1 MTAPHAKH
9 LDLDMDDLKKIL
21 ERAAREPLS
30 EEDRTKLWSALQT
43 LAFMQNQL
51 RVKGTS
57 IQRLRKMIFGGRS
70 EKTNKV
76 FALLLQDAIKS
87 ESDSSAP
94 SVQPSTDPAANV
106 ESSAASQGSTSAANE
121 DAEAGTEDKKRKG
134 HGRLPASKY
143 PGATR
148 CSISHESLKPGE
160 KCPECGQGKLY
171 RMPPTVLVR
180 IWGQPPLGADLLEVE
195 KLRCNL
201 CGEIFEAGLPPNVG
215 KEKYDVSAG
224 FMIGL
229 LKYGT
234 GMPFNRLAHLQE
246 GFGIPLPAGTQWELV
261 HDRARALEPV
271 YGELIHQAAQGEVMH
286 NDDTTAKILALMAS
300 HHTDKSSSDSG
311 ETKNGTTD
319 QGEAVEPERTG
330 IFTSG
335 IVVTHQGVRI
345 ALFFTGRKHA
355 GENLTEVLSKRDA
368 ELGPPIQMCDGLS
381 RNIPE
386 EFKTILCNC
395 IAHGRR
401 KFVDVAAHFP
411 EECRHVLETLGEVYH
426 NDAIAKEQKMSPDE
440 RLAWHIAQSGPL
452 MEDLEK
458 WMKAQFDEKNV
469 EPNSGLGEAI
479 AYMQGHWDK
488 MTRFLHVAGAPLDNN
503 ICERSLKK
511 AILHRKNSYFF
522 KTENGAHV
530 ADVFMT
536 IIHTA
541 ELNKVNAFD
550 YLVALHQHHDAVVA
564 NPADWM
570 PWNYKTACGP
580 PQPPPS

>member
-9 LDLDMDDLKKIL
+9 LDLDIDDLKKIL
-21 ERAAREPLS
+21 ERSAREPLS
-30 EEDRTKLWSALQT
+30 EEDRSKLWSALQT
-43 LAFMQNQL
+43 LVFLQNQL

-57 IQRLRKMIFGGRS
+57 IDRLRKMIFGGRS

-76 FALLLQDAIKS
+76 FALLLQEATKS
-87 ESDSSAP
+87 EPNSPEP
-94 SVQPSTDPAANV
+94 SVQPSTDPAVNV
-106 ESSAASQGSTSAANE
+106 ESGAASQDSTAAGSK
-121 DAEAGTEDKKRKG
+121 DAEADTEQKKRKG
-134 HGRLPASKY
+134 HGRLPASRY
-143 PGATR
+143 PGAKR

-160 KCPECGQGKLY
+160 KCPECGEGKLY

-180 IWGQPPLGADLLEVE
+180 IWGQPPLGAALLEVE

-215 KEKYDVSAG
+215 EQKYDASAG

-234 GMPFNRLAHLQE
+234 GMPFNRLAHLQD
-246 GFGIPLPAGTQWELV
+246 GFGIPLPAATQWELV
-261 HDRARALEPV
+261 RDRAQTVEPV
-271 YGELIHQAAQGEVMH
+271 YGELIRQAAQGEVMH
-286 NDDTTAKILALMAS
+286 NDDTIAKILGLMAS
-300 HHTDKSSSDSG
+300 RHADKNSGDSADTD
-311 ETKNGTTD
+311 NGTTD
-319 QGEAVEPERTG
+319 QAAEPERTG

-335 IVVTHQGVRI
+335 IVVTHRGVRI

-355 GENLTEVLSKRDA
+355 GENLAQVLSKRA
-368 ELGPPIQMCDGLS
+368 SELGPPIQMCDGLS
-381 RNIPE
+381 RNIPK

-411 EECRHVLETLGEVYH
+411 EECRHVLEKLRDVYS
-426 NDAIAKEQKMSPDE
+426 NDATAKKQKMSADE

-458 WMKAQFDEKNV
+458 WMKAQFEEKKV
-469 EPNSGLGEAI
+469 EPNSGLGQAI
-479 AYMQGHWDK
+479 AYMQKHWDK
-488 MTRFLHVAGAPLDNN
+488 MTRFLHVPGAPLDNN

-522 KTENGAHV
+522 KTENGA
-530 ADVFMT
+530 
-536 IIHTA
+536 
-541 ELNKVNAFD
+541 
-550 YLVALHQHHDAVVA
+550 
-564 NPADWM
+564 
-570 PWNYKTACGP
+570 
-580 PQPPPS
+580 